1 MRKLMFVVLALLL
14 FYSAAAEE
22 GGALYVKK
30 AELSDDFILGMDVSS
45 ILSLENSGVTYY
57 DMNGVERD
65 LFAILSE
72 NDINYIRVRVWNDP
86 FDPEGNGYGGGNS
99 DINAAAEIGRRAA
112 QYGMKLLVDFH
123 YSDFWADPGKQ
134 QAPKAWEKMKIKEKA
149 ESVYAYTLDSL
160 RQLREAGADVGMVQ
174 LGNETNSRLAGE
186 KTWMN
191 IFRLMEAGSRAV
203 REFDPDILVAVHFS
217 NPETAGSYL
226 TYASK
231 LDYYKLD
238 YDVFASSW
246 YPYWHGTLDNL
257 KIVLKEVQAAYG
269 KKVMVAETS
278 YAATAVDT
286 DFHPNTI
293 GEGGSYEKPWPFTVQ
308 GQANAVAETI
318 RAVNELGGIGVFY
331 WEGAWVSVGDSW
343 EENSAKWEKYG
354 SGWASSFASSY
365 DPKDAGVY
373 YGGSACD
380 NQAMFDSN
388 GKALPS
394 LQVFKLIREGS
405 EVPSR
410 VDAIAD
416 THLMFD
422 VGSEITLPETVNAVM
437 NDNSQREVP
446 VVWENTDTSLIE
458 QGGVASYTILGTA
471 DGLRAVCHVDI
482 VEYNF
487 LRNYSFEDADTSMWT
502 ATDLKATG
510 QLYVEEKKSDALTGK
525 RHYHFYSP
533 DANTVEFTLE
543 QEVTGL
549 PEGVYRFEVS
559 IQGGDGGA
567 ADIYS
572 YIKINGELS
581 QTQKSGITVYNSW
594 DTPVIEGIEV
604 REGDRL
610 TAGIYV
616 QCEGPGAWGKI
627 DDFKLNSKK
636 AE

>member
-1 MRKLMFVVLALLL
+1 M
-14 FYSAAAEE
+14 
-22 GGALYVKK
+22 
-30 AELSDDFILGMDVSS
+30 
-45 ILSLENSGVTYY
+45 
-57 DMNGVERD
+57 
-65 LFAILSE
+65 
-72 NDINYIRVRVWNDP
+72 
-86 FDPEGNGYGGGNS
+86 
-99 DINAAAEIGRRAA
+99 
-112 QYGMKLLVDFH
+112 
-123 YSDFWADPGKQ
+123 
-134 QAPKAWEKMKIKEKA
+134 
-149 ESVYAYTLDSL
+149 
-160 RQLREAGADVGMVQ
+160 
-174 LGNETNSRLAGE
+174 
-186 KTWMN
+186 
-191 IFRLMEAGSRAV
+191 
-203 REFDPDILVAVHFS
+203 
-217 NPETAGSYL
+217 
-226 TYASK
+226 
-231 LDYYKLD
+231 
-238 YDVFASSW
+238 
-246 YPYWHGTLDNL
+246 
-257 KIVLKEVQAAYG
+257 
-269 KKVMVAETS
+269 
-278 YAATAVDT
+278 
-286 DFHPNTI
+286 
-293 GEGGSYEKPWPFTVQ
+293 
-308 GQANAVAETI
+308 
-318 RAVNELGGIGVFY
+318 
-331 WEGAWVSVGDSW
+331 
-343 EENSAKWEKYG
+343 
-354 SGWASSFASSY
+354 
-365 DPKDAGVY
+365 Y

-380 NQAMFDSN
+380 NQAMFDQN

-410 VDAIAD
+410 EDAIAD

-502 ATDLKATG
+502 AMDLKATG

-525 RHYHFYSP
+525 HHYHFYSP

-567 ADIYS
+567 TDIYS
-572 YIKINGELS
+572 YIKINGEIL

-604 REGDRL
+604 RQGDRL
-610 TAGIYV
+610 TAGMYV